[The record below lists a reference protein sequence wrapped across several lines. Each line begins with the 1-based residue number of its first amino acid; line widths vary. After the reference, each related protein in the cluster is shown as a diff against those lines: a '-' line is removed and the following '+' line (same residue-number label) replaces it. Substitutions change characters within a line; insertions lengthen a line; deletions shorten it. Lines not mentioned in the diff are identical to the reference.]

1 MTKIIIN
8 HLLNFKNKLFISI
21 YFILVLL
28 VFTIPLPFDSNSYEI
43 ILDLNFYKSNY
54 NEVIIEL
61 LKLLTAISVLIL
73 AIDHNQGYINNITT
87 FKERIKVIVN
97 KLFIYCY
104 LVFIN
109 VILIILMYFFILN
122 VFDYYI
128 LIDKTFIIR
137 LLFLGVDNLILLLL
151 ILLIVRS
158 NNKLFAYLIV
168 AYYYILNL
176 LYVSSSNM
184 ILFYITPFYS
194 YNYQNY
200 SNTNLYI
207 IFYIILLIVLNIF
220 KYEHEDFLDK

>member
-28 VFTIPLPFDSNSYEI
+28 VFIIPLPFDSNSYEI

-87 FKERIKVIVN
+87 FKQRIKVIVN

-168 AYYYILNL
+168 AY
-176 LYVSSSNM
+176 
-184 ILFYITPFYS
+184 
-194 YNYQNY
+194 
-200 SNTNLYI
+200 
-207 IFYIILLIVLNIF
+207 
-220 KYEHEDFLDK
+220 

>member
-28 VFTIPLPFDSNSYEI
+28 VFIIPLPFDSNSYEI

-176 LYVSSSNM
+176 FYVSSSNM

>member
-28 VFTIPLPFDSNSYEI
+28 VFIIPLPFDSNSYEI

-87 FKERIKVIVN
+87 FKQRIKVIVN

-176 LYVSSSNM
+176 FYVSSSNM